1 MAAVKAVLLDLGNVL
16 VFHDNALL
24 FARLGARAG
33 LSGPEVGQRLT
44 GAGWTAANR
53 GLMDAEGIRQ
63 DVCRALGVD
72 LPMAEFAHL
81 WSSHFTL
88 HTAVLPRVEGLVGR
102 VKLGLVS
109 NTNALHAA
117 YLRPLLPVL
126 QRFHGDAFVGKTAD
140 AFEIVGYDRDGIPEH
155 VGVWEWGDLS
165 LEECCPFCGCLG
177 GLHFQEASWMYH
189 CLACDT
195 LTNFED
201 DTRTAPEP

>member
-24 FARLGARAG
+24 FARLAARAG
-33 LSGPEVGQRLT
+33 LTGPEVGQRLT

-53 GLMDAEGIRQ
+53 GLLDAEGIRQ

-72 LPMAEFAHL
+72 VPMAEFAPL

-88 HTAVLPRVEGLVGR
+88 HAAVLPRVEGLVGR

-117 YLRPLLPVL
+117 YLKPLLPLLERFDSVVMSCEVGHVKPEPEIYRLALEGVGCAPHEAAFFDDL
-126 QRFHGDAFVGKTAD
+126 QEFVDTSNALGLRGHLFTTAD
-140 AFEIVGYDRDGIPEH
+140 AFDAQLKG
-155 VGVWEWGDLS
+155 
-165 LEECCPFCGCLG
+165 LG
-177 GLHFQEASWMYH
+177 L
-189 CLACDT
+189 
-195 LTNFED
+195 
-201 DTRTAPEP
+201 

>member
-16 VFHDNALL
+16 VFHDNARL
-24 FARLGARAG
+24 FTRLGARAG

-72 LPMAEFAHL
+72 LPMAEFAPL

-117 YLRPLLPVL
+117 FLRPLLPVL
-126 QRFHGDAFVGKTAD
+126 QRFDSVVLSCEVGHVKPEPEIYRRALEDVGCAPHEAAFFDDLQEFVDAANGLGLRGHLFTTAD
-140 AFEIVGYDRDGIPEH
+140 AFDAQLKG
-155 VGVWEWGDLS
+155 
-165 LEECCPFCGCLG
+165 LG
-177 GLHFQEASWMYH
+177 L
-189 CLACDT
+189 
-195 LTNFED
+195 
-201 DTRTAPEP
+201 